1 MSAAPGYALVV
12 TPPAVRALQ
21 QTLPE
26 AVAAA
31 VIEFATG
38 PLLEN
43 PRRVGK
49 ELRGDLRGVH
59 SARRGTYRV
68 LSRINEARREVVLLR
83 VEHRGQ
89 AYRPR

>member
-1 MSAAPGYALVV
+1 MSADPGYELVV

-26 AVAAA
+26 AVAVA
-31 VIEFATG
+31 VIEFVTG

-68 LSRINEARREVVLLR
+68 LYRISEARREVVLLR